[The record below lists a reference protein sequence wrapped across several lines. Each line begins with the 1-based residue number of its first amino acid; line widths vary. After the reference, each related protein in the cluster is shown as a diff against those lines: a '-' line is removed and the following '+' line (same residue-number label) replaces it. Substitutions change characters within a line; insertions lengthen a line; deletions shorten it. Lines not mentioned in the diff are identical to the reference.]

1 MILLKLKENLLL
13 YVRKKI
19 ILITFPQISSDLRRV
34 LRLYKKTKK
43 IDITY
48 LVKQNGTVKVIAEN
62 YKYSRTSHVS
72 HKDGTLD
79 NKFCVPKD
87 M

>member
-48 LVKQNGTVKVIAEN
+48 LVKQSYCRELQIFKNIA
-62 YKYSRTSHVS
+62 RLT
-72 HKDGTLD
+72 
-79 NKFCVPKD
+79 
-87 M
+87 